1 MVEGQ
6 RRKLLVL
13 IFVWR
18 WKLYVI
24 ILASD
29 PYGVTNP
36 PTGLWSETFNW
47 RSPAALG
54 GLEMARVLIVD
65 DDETIR
71 DTLYE
76 LLSEN
81 YLCQTAETAE
91 KALARIEADT
101 YDVVLTDISM
111 PGLSGLELLGQVR
124 QRFPTT
130 PVIIISGIGDQ
141 EHAQGLIKLG
151 AFDFL
156 LKPFTLE
163 VVEKSVMRAIEYR
176 RRGLEDSE
184 SGTGQMDQG
193 EEGDWTIVSNDRL

>member
-1 MVEGQ
+1 M
-6 RRKLLVL
+6 
-13 IFVWR
+13 
-18 WKLYVI
+18 
-24 ILASD
+24 
-29 PYGVTNP
+29 P
-36 PTGLWSETFNW
+36 
-47 RSPAALG
+47 
-54 GLEMARVLIVD
+54 RVLVVD

-76 LLSEN
+76 LLSEE

-91 KALARIEADT
+91 KAFARLEADT

-124 QRFPTT
+124 QRFPDT
-130 PVIIISGIGDQ
+130 PVIIISGISDQ

-163 VVEKSVMRAIEYR
+163 VVEKSVKRAIEFR
-176 RRGLEDSE
+176 RHLLQGDSKTEEPEDEASDWKIVKDS
-184 SGTGQMDQG
+184 SG
-193 EEGDWTIVSNDRL
+193 